1 VHIDAELGYI
11 TVYGLDEIFFACR
24 AFGIPSSRNPLGEG
38 GGEAAMTCSLK
49 DLRAF
54 AVRNRLDVTFHAHAT
69 GAAWM
74 VNRRGLV
81 ARPTLGEATASR
93 VEDTLEA
100 ADEFLLEG
108 DKQPRRRL
116 SREQFLELMAA
127 RAAAGGAGRER
138 DDE

>member
-1 VHIDAELGYI
+1 
-11 TVYGLDEIFFACR
+11 
-24 AFGIPSSRNPLGEG
+24 
-38 GGEAAMTCSLK
+38 MTCSLK

-54 AVRNRLDVTFHAHAT
+54 AVRNRLDVTFHVHAT

-81 ARPTLGEATASR
+81 ARPTIGETIGSR

-108 DKQPRRRL
+108 DKHPHRRL
-116 SREQFLELMAA
+116 DREQFLELMAA
-127 RAAAGGAGRER
+127 RAAASGVSRER

>member
-1 VHIDAELGYI
+1 
-11 TVYGLDEIFFACR
+11 
-24 AFGIPSSRNPLGEG
+24 
-38 GGEAAMTCSLK
+38 MTCSLK

-54 AVRNRLDVTFHAHAT
+54 AVRNRLDVTFHVHAT
-69 GAAWM
+69 GAVWM

-81 ARPTLGEATASR
+81 ARPPLEEATVSG

-108 DKQPRRRL
+108 DKHTSRRL
-116 SREQFLELMAA
+116 NREQFLALMAA

>member
-1 VHIDAELGYI
+1 
-11 TVYGLDEIFFACR
+11 
-24 AFGIPSSRNPLGEG
+24 
-38 GGEAAMTCSLK
+38 MTCSLK

-54 AVRNRLDVTFHAHAT
+54 AVRQRLDVTFHDLTT

-81 ARPTLGEATASR
+81 AWPAMGDATMSR
-93 VEDTLEA
+93 VEETLEA

-108 DKQPRRRL
+108 DKQPHRRL
-116 SREQFLELMAA
+116 SREQFLELMAT
-127 RAAAGGAGRER
+127 RAATTGAARDK

>member
-1 VHIDAELGYI
+1 MNPFSPAVHSGCDLRAVLG
-11 TVYGLDEIFFACR
+11 DD
-24 AFGIPSSRNPLGEG
+24 G
-38 GGEAAMTCSLK
+38 GGDSSMTCSLK

-54 AVRNRLDVTFHAHAT
+54 AVRHRLDVTFRVHAT

-81 ARPTLGEATASR
+81 ALPTVAAATASA

-108 DKQPRRRL
+108 SKQPRHSL
-116 SREQFLELMAA
+116 SREQFLELLVT
-127 RAAAGGAGRER
+127 RAAAAGAGREH
-138 DDE
+138 DE

>member
-1 VHIDAELGYI
+1 MGWIKSFSPAVETGNHILAALYCW
-11 TVYGLDEIFFACR
+11 A
-24 AFGIPSSRNPLGEG
+24 
-38 GGEAAMTCSLK
+38 GGETAMTCSLK

-54 AVRNRLDVTFHAHAT
+54 AVRNRLDVTFHVHAT
-69 GAAWM
+69 GTAWM
-74 VNRRGLV
+74 VNSRGLV
-81 ARPTLGEATASR
+81 ARPTLGGTIGSG

-108 DKQPRRRL
+108 DKHMSRRL
-116 SREQFLELMAA
+116 NREQFLALMAA

>member
-1 VHIDAELGYI
+1 
-11 TVYGLDEIFFACR
+11 
-24 AFGIPSSRNPLGEG
+24 
-38 GGEAAMTCSLK
+38 MTCSLK

-54 AVRNRLDVTFHAHAT
+54 AVGNRLDVTFHVHAI

-81 ARPTLGEATASR
+81 ARPTIGETTASG
-93 VEDTLEA
+93 VEDALKA

-108 DKQPRRRL
+108 DKQPRRSL

-127 RAAAGGAGRER
+127 RAAATATGREK

>member
-1 VHIDAELGYI
+1 MNPFSPAAPSGSYLRAV
-11 TVYGLDEIFFACR
+11 LD
-24 AFGIPSSRNPLGEG
+24 GDG
-38 GGEAAMTCSLK
+38 GGETSMTCSLK

-54 AVRNRLDVTFHAHAT
+54 AVRHRLDVTFRVHAT

-81 ARPTLGEATASR
+81 ARPTIAVTTASA

-108 DKQPRRRL
+108 SKQPRHSL
-116 SREQFLELMAA
+116 SREQFLELLAT
-127 RAAAGGAGRER
+127 RAAAAGAGREH
-138 DDE
+138 DDA

>member
-1 VHIDAELGYI
+1 
-11 TVYGLDEIFFACR
+11 
-24 AFGIPSSRNPLGEG
+24 
-38 GGEAAMTCSLK
+38 MTCSLK

-54 AVRNRLDVTFHAHAT
+54 AVRNRLDVTFHVQAS

-74 VNRRGLV
+74 VNRRGVV
-81 ARPTLGEATASR
+81 AQPALGEAIASG

-108 DKQPRRRL
+108 DKHPHRRL
-116 SREQFLELMAA
+116 SRAQFLELMAA
-127 RAAAGGAGRER
+127 RAAAGGAGRDR

>member
-1 VHIDAELGYI
+1 
-11 TVYGLDEIFFACR
+11 
-24 AFGIPSSRNPLGEG
+24 
-38 GGEAAMTCSLK
+38 
-49 DLRAF
+49 
-54 AVRNRLDVTFHAHAT
+54 VTFHVHAT

-74 VNRRGLV
+74 VNCRGLV
-81 ARPTLGEATASR
+81 ARPTHRETTASA

-108 DKQPRRRL
+108 DKHPRRRL

-127 RAAAGGAGRER
+127 RAAAGGAGRDR

>member
-1 VHIDAELGYI
+1 MEWVKPFSPGVHLGCY
-11 TVYGLDEIFFACR
+11 VR
-24 AFGIPSSRNPLGEG
+24 APDYGEG
-38 GGEAAMTCSLK
+38 DGDFSMTCSLK

-54 AVRNRLDVTFHAHAT
+54 AVRNRSEVTFHVHAT

-81 ARPTLGEATASR
+81 ARPPIGDTTVSG

-100 ADEFLLEG
+100 ADEFLLED

-116 SREQFLELMAA
+116 SREQFLELMAS
-127 RAAAGGAGRER
+127 RAAAAGAGREK

>member
-1 VHIDAELGYI
+1 
-11 TVYGLDEIFFACR
+11 
-24 AFGIPSSRNPLGEG
+24 
-38 GGEAAMTCSLK
+38 MTCSLK

-54 AVRNRLDVTFHAHAT
+54 AVRHRLDVTFHICAT

-81 ARPTLGEATASR
+81 ARPTIANEATASG
-93 VEDTLEA
+93 VEETLEA

-108 DKQPRRRL
+108 SKQPRRSL
-116 SREQFLELMAA
+116 GREQFLELLAT
-127 RAAAGGAGRER
+127 RAAAAGAGREH